1 MTRTVLV
8 PIDDSTDS
16 REALEYALTQHASDA
31 IVVFHAM
38 DPTDIY
44 GYGGGEAAGVAHD
57 GVQETIEEEA
67 EELLSKARTQASN
80 HGVEVSTATATGS
93 PADAIVGYADEQAV
107 DLIVIG
113 SRGNTGAKRLLLGSV
128 AERVV
133 RRSPTPVTVVR

>member
-8 PIDDSTDS
+8 PIDDSDDA
-16 REALEYALTQHASDA
+16 RDALEYALTRHADDD
-31 IVVFHAM
+31 IVVFHAK
-38 DPTDIY
+38 DPSHVYT
-44 GYGGGEAAGVAHD
+44 YGGGEAAGTAHD
-57 GVQETIEEEA
+57 RIEETIEEETDDLLRRA
-67 EELLSKARTQASN
+67 ENQASD
-80 HGVEVSTATATGS
+80 HGVAVSTATETGS
-93 PADAIVGYADEQAV
+93 PADAVVEYAEDHAV

>member
-16 REALEYALTQHASDA
+16 REALEYALSRHAGDE
-31 IVVFHAM
+31 IVAFHAK
-38 DPTDIY
+38 DPSNAYT
-44 GYGGGEAAGVAHD
+44 YGGGEAAGIAH
-57 GVQETIEEEA
+57 ERIEERIEA
-67 EELLSKARTQASN
+67 ETDDLLRAAETQASN
-80 HGVEVSTATATGS
+80 HGVEISTATETGT
-93 PADAIVGYADEQAV
+93 PAETIVGYADEQGV
-107 DLIVIG
+107 DLVVIG